1 MIAVSPMVGP
11 LLNSYQDKQHS
22 LFVKLLR
29 CHLQILKKHFRI
41 VLSFREGSPPPSCLL
56 QVNLSSLIVSGFK

>member
-22 LFVKLLR
+22 FCEVTALPFANTEKA
-29 CHLQILKKHFRI
+29 LQD
-41 VLSFREGSPPPSCLL
+41 
-56 QVNLSSLIVSGFK
+56 SSVF